1 MVLLEVAVPDLRAYV
16 TEPQLDAVI
25 QQARAEDLG
34 DPAQDVTTRAFI
46 TDDRCG
52 RASLVCREAGR
63 LAGIVLLPR
72 IARAYDRR
80 IDVQAEAT
88 DGQPI
93 AVGRIIA
100 RYAGP
105 LGSIL
110 TMERVALNFV
120 AHLCGVATLTA
131 QFVKR
136 TRQTPARIFDTRKTL
151 PGLRGL
157 EKYAVACG
165 GGLTH
170 RMGLHDAMLVKDNH
184 LAHVRPHLIGEVL
197 RAAIDRARRDADLKF
212 VGVEVDTLEQL
223 GTVLQSRVDLVLLD
237 NMSIEN
243 LTKAVAIRDQQAR
256 GVELEASGGVDLD
269 NVGAIARTG
278 VDRISVGALTHS
290 APSLDLGLDFG

>member
-1 MVLLEVAVPDLRAYV
+1 MIR
-16 TEPQLDAVI
+16 
-25 QQARAEDLG
+25 QARAEDLG
-34 DPAQDVTTRAFI
+34 DPARDITTRAFI
-46 TDDRCG
+46 ADDRCG
-52 RASLVCREAGR
+52 RGSLVCREAGR
-63 LAGIVLLPR
+63 LAGIVLLPH

-93 AVGRIIA
+93 AVGQIIA
-100 RYAGP
+100 RYVGP
-105 LGSIL
+105 LDSIL

-131 QFVKR
+131 QFVER
-136 TRQTPARIFDTRKTL
+136 TRQTRARICDTRKTL

-170 RMGLHDAMLVKDNH
+170 RMCLHDAMLVKDNH
-184 LAHVRPHLIGEVL
+184 EVL
-197 RAAIDRARRDADLKF
+197 SVAINRARRDADLKF

-223 GTVLQSRVDLVLLD
+223 DTVLQSRVDLVLLD

-243 LTKAVAIRDQQAR
+243 LTKAVAVRDQQGR

-290 APSLDLGLDFG
+290 APSLDFGLDFV

>member
-1 MVLLEVAVPDLRAYV
+1 MVLLETAVPDFRAYV

-25 QQARAEDLG
+25 RQARDEDLG
-34 DPAQDVTTRAFI
+34 DPARDITTRAFI
-46 TDDRCG
+46 ADDRCG
-52 RASLVCREAGR
+52 RGSLVCREAGR
-63 LAGIVLLPR
+63 LAGIVLLPH

-93 AVGRIIA
+93 AVGQIIA
-100 RYAGP
+100 RYVGP
-105 LGSIL
+105 LDSIL

-131 QFVKR
+131 QFVER
-136 TRQTPARIFDTRKTL
+136 TRQTLARICDTRKTL

-184 LAHVRPHLIGEVL
+184 LAHVQPHLIAEVL
-197 RAAIDRARRDADLKF
+197 RVAINRARRDADLKF

-223 GTVLQSRVDLVLLD
+223 DTVLQSRVDLVLLD

-243 LTKAVAIRDQQAR
+243 LTKAVAVRDQQGR

-290 APSLDLGLDFG
+290 APSLDFGLDFV